1 MKATKF
7 FALAF
12 SLLAVSCTNELVDD
26 SIEQNKNY
34 EDGIVLT
41 LTGDAQKDAAD
52 TRIIID
58 GGKTGGKYI
67 VKWRNEDAIGIFS
80 ADGTTINN
88 VKAAETTVA
97 SGGKAATA
105 SFDTEVKVPA
115 TEGDEIV
122 VYYPYNAAA
131 SYANGKFTANLAASQ
146 ETNDLTIAYGFAPY
160 TLAYD
165 IATVEEGNV
174 NFALQH
180 PLAYVK
186 VQVEATDYVKNWKLK
201 GVQIVDRTGNA
212 KLAGDYTVD
221 TATGEITVTNGT
233 SSVDQYFKTVKNTI
247 ANTENYDTRY
257 ITLVTL
263 PCDFTGSE
271 VWVVAKFEDPTTSQ
285 MIYVP
290 TKYENVQLKGGAFNV
305 IKLTLTAD
313 SQSAKGW
320 YEPIDTR
327 LMTGLGYAYGDQNTY
342 LIQCKNGSTY
352 TGATYT
358 PNTNIPNAVK
368 VDIRGRGD
376 FSKIVDVTKATF
388 EWFKL
393 GVQTNGNGSR
403 VTYVGGTSNYAGAK
417 VDATKYTIDDSTKA
431 EGYITVTNTGAY
443 AGAPIL
449 LMKVDNKVVWAWY
462 FWNISADGTVLEG
475 VDIGNGTQLANMLIG
490 QNTTNFAAWGSN
502 VKSSSSSLAQPAYR
516 FVAYYQHGRYAPAA
530 IWTSYWTIDDGVN
543 EKSVDTY
550 NSHKDENDKTV
561 YEYDN
566 PKTWAAGGTPVI
578 RTNGA
583 ISLEAALSRP
593 VGIIMS
599 DQRYTT
605 QAKWCSDDYMD
616 LWGAGTNNANAAVK
630 SIYDPCPKGW
640 RVADYSAYN
649 TMVTNKAKA
658 VKTSDTDEYK
668 GAPGL
673 VYDGKLVLLASGY
686 LNARTASTNG
696 RMDSMGAAENATNS
710 ASKFVVAWSNF
721 VGSATASQPKALYSN
736 TSATNNDFLKI
747 GGFNR
752 SNVHAVRCQKDA
764 DNR

>member
-58 GGKTGGKYI
+58 GSMTGGKYI

-165 IATVEEGNV
+165 VATVEEGNV

-233 SSVDQYFKTVKNTI
+233 SSVDQYFKAVNNTI
-247 ANTENYDTRY
+247 ANTQNYATRY

-305 IKLTLTAD
+305 IKLTLTAE
-313 SQSAKGW
+313 SNSAKGF

-327 LMTGLGYAYGDQNTY
+327 QMPGLGYAYGDQNTY

-358 PNTNIPNAVK
+358 PNANIPNAVK

-376 FSKIVDVTKATF
+376 FSKIVDVSKAKF
-388 EWFKL
+388 EWFKK
-393 GVQTNGNGSR
+393 GVMTNGNGTGA
-403 VTYVGGTSNYAGAK
+403 VYVPQTAVSNI
-417 VDATKYTIDDSTKA
+417 DATAYTIDDSTKA

-449 LMKVDNKVVWAWY
+449 LMIVDNKVVWSWA
-462 FWNISADGTVLEG
+462 FWNIAADGTALEEVKYG
-475 VDIGNGTQLANMLIG
+475 DYTLANMAIG
-490 QNTTNFAAWGSN
+490 QPTTNLTAW
-502 VKSSSSSLAQPAYR
+502 KSSGDIIWYHIHN
-516 FVAYYQHGRYAPAA
+516 YQWGRPMPIYKR
-530 IWTSYWTIDDGVN
+530 S
-543 EKSVDTY
+543 Y
-550 NSHKDENDKTV
+550 NSF
-561 YEYDN
+561 YDAYKN
-566 PKTWAAGGTPVI
+566 GGSGHIPVI
-578 RTNGA
+578 RTEPMTLEESIQYPVGA
-583 ISLEAALSRP
+583 IISTADAT
-593 VGIIMS
+593 
-599 DQRYTT
+599 DQF
-605 QAKWCSDDYMD
+605 KWCSEDLY
-616 LWGAGTNNANAAVK
+616 LWGGTTSDKTESRVGVK
-630 SIYDPCPKGW
+630 TVYDPCPKGW
-640 RVADYSAYN
+640 RVMDGAVAVYLDKDSGN
-649 TMVTNKAKA
+649 GVTSTYDSTASVIGLNVTAGS
-658 VKTSDTDEYK
+658 TSSYW
-668 GAPGL
+668 AIMNRF
-673 VYDGKLVLLASGY
+673 DGKTNPAGNQFAQDGAGKYWTNY
-686 LNARTASTNG
+686 LEGGGVTASFAYVFTVAKKANG
-696 RMDSMGAAENATNS
+696 TD
-710 ASKFVVAWSNF
+710 K
-721 VGSATASQPKALYSN
+721 N
-736 TSATNNDFLKI
+736 THP
-747 GGFNR
+747 R
-752 SNVHAVRCQKDA
+752 STVMAVRCQKDA

>member
-58 GGKTGGKYI
+58 GSMTGGKYI

-88 VKAAETTVA
+88 VKAAETTVE

-165 IATVEEGNV
+165 VATVEEGNV

-233 SSVDQYFKTVKNTI
+233 SSVDQYFKFVNNTI
-247 ANTENYDTRY
+247 ANTQNYDTRY

-271 VWVVAKFEDPTTSQ
+271 VWVVAKFEDPTSGQ

-327 LMTGLGYAYGDQNTY
+327 QMPGLGYAYGDQNTY

-358 PNTNIPNAVK
+358 PNANIPNAVK

-376 FSKIVDVTKATF
+376 FSKIVDVSKAKF
-388 EWFKL
+388 EWFKK
-393 GVQTNGNGSR
+393 GVITNGNGTGP
-403 VTYVGGTSNYAGAK
+403 VYVPETRAAATSAIDSKAF
-417 VDATKYTIDDSTKA
+417 TIDDSTKA

-449 LMKVDNKVVWAWY
+449 LMIVDNKVVWSWA
-462 FWNISADGTVLEG
+462 FWNIAADGTKLEEVKYG
-475 VDIGNGTQLANMLIG
+475 DYVLANMAIG
-490 QNTTNFAAWGSN
+490 QPTTDMTAWQSTTEVVWHYVHLYQWGRTMPVFVYNDNQYYDALTTTNN
-502 VKSSSSSLAQPAYR
+502 
-516 FVAYYQHGRYAPAA
+516 
-530 IWTSYWTIDDGVN
+530 N
-543 EKSVDTY
+543 
-550 NSHKDENDKTV
+550 KTV
-561 YEYDN
+561 PTLQSE
-566 PKTWAAGGTPVI
+566 PMT
-578 RTNGA
+578 
-583 ISLEAALSRP
+583 LEQSVQYP
-593 VGIIMS
+593 VGLITS
-599 DQRYTT
+599 KTVATEQK
-605 QAKWCSDDYMD
+605 KWCSEDLY
-616 LWGAGTNNANAAVK
+616 LWGGSEKNEARVGVK
-630 SIYDPCPKGW
+630 TVFDPCPKGW
-640 RVADYSAYN
+640 KVMDVAVANYMKDNATAAY
-649 TMVTNKAKA
+649 TSTTNIIGSSLTAA
-658 VKTSDTDEYK
+658 GTASYWIIA
-668 GAPGL
+668 GRL
-673 VYDGKLVLLASGY
+673 DGKLANANYVTRDTTGKYWTNYLEGGGNTAGAGYVLTVNKNNNKPTRNTHPRS
-686 LNARTASTNG
+686 TA
-696 RMDSMGAAENATNS
+696 M
-710 ASKFVVAWSNF
+710 
-721 VGSATASQPKALYSN
+721 
-736 TSATNNDFLKI
+736 
-747 GGFNR
+747 
-752 SNVHAVRCQKDA
+752 AVRCQKDA

>member
-58 GGKTGGKYI
+58 GSKTGGKYN

-97 SGGKAATA
+97 SGGKATTA

-146 ETNDLTIAYGFAPY
+146 ETNDLTVAYGFAPY

-165 IATVEEGNV
+165 VATVEEGNV

-186 VQVEATDYVKNWKLK
+186 VLVEATDYVKNWKLK

-233 SSVDQYFKTVKNTI
+233 SSVDQYFKAVSNTI

-305 IKLTLTAD
+305 IKLTLTAE
-313 SQSAKGW
+313 SNSAKGW

-358 PNTNIPNAVK
+358 PNANIPNAVK

-403 VTYVGGTSNYAGAK
+403 VTYVGGSSNYAGAK

-431 EGYITVTNTGAY
+431 QGYITVTNTGAY

-516 FVAYYQHGRYAPAA
+516 FVAYYQHGRYVPAA
-530 IWTSYWTIDDGVN
+530 IWSHYWTIDDGVN
-543 EKSVDTY
+543 AESKDTGDKVDGM
-550 NSHKDENDKTV
+550 
-561 YEYDN
+561 
-566 PKTWAAGGTPVI
+566 AAGGTPVV
-578 RTNGA
+578 RTDGA
-583 ISLEAALSRP
+583 ISLAEAMGRP
-593 VGIIMS
+593 VGIIINKA
-599 DQRYTT
+599 DETN

-673 VYDGKLVLLASGY
+673 VYDGKLVLLSVGY
-686 LNARTASTNG
+686 VNGKTAANG
-696 RMDSMGAAENATNS
+696 RMNTMGGAETATNS
-710 ASKFVVAWSNF
+710 ASKYIMEWSNF
-721 VGSATASQPKALYSN
+721 VGSAIASQPKALYSN

-747 GGFNR
+747 GGYNR

>member
-12 SLLAVSCTNELVDD
+12 SLLAVSCTNELVED

-58 GGKTGGKYI
+58 GSKTGGKYN

-97 SGGKAATA
+97 SGGKATTA
-105 SFDTEVKVPA
+105 SFDTEAAVPA
-115 TEGDEIV
+115 ERGDELV
-122 VYYPYNAAA
+122 VYYPYNAATT
-131 SYANGKFTANLAASQ
+131 YTNGKFSANVAASQ
-146 ETNDLTIAYGFAPY
+146 ETNDLTIAFGFAPY

-165 IATVEEGNV
+165 VATVEEGNV

-233 SSVDQYFKTVKNTI
+233 SSVDQYFKYVTNTI
-247 ANTENYDTRY
+247 ANTDNYATRY

-305 IKLTLTAD
+305 IKLTLTAE
-313 SQSAKGW
+313 SNSAKGW

-327 LMTGLGYAYGDQNTY
+327 QMPGLGYAYGDQNTY

-358 PNTNIPNAVK
+358 PNDNIPNAVK

-376 FSKIVDVTKATF
+376 FSKIVDVSKAKF
-388 EWFKL
+388 EWFKK
-393 GVQTNGNGSR
+393 GVMTNGNGTGA
-403 VTYVGGTSNYAGAK
+403 VYVPQTAVSNI
-417 VDATKYTIDDSTKA
+417 DATAYTIDDSTKA

-449 LMKVDNKVVWAWY
+449 LMIVDNKVVWSWA
-462 FWNISADGTVLEG
+462 FWNIAADGTKLEEVKYG
-475 VDIGNGTQLANMLIG
+475 DYTLANMAIG
-490 QNTTNFAAWGSN
+490 QPTTNLTAW
-502 VKSSSSSLAQPAYR
+502 KSSGDIIWYHIHN
-516 FVAYYQHGRYAPAA
+516 YQWGRPMPIYKR
-530 IWTSYWTIDDGVN
+530 S
-543 EKSVDTY
+543 Y
-550 NSHKDENDKTV
+550 NSF
-561 YEYDN
+561 YDAYKN
-566 PKTWAAGGTPVI
+566 GGSGHIPVI
-578 RTNGA
+578 RTEPMTLEESIQYPVGA
-583 ISLEAALSRP
+583 IISTA
-593 VGIIMS
+593 
-599 DQRYTT
+599 DNTNQF
-605 QAKWCSDDYMD
+605 KWCSEDLY
-616 LWGAGTNNANAAVK
+616 LWGGTTSDKTESRVGVK
-630 SIYDPCPKGW
+630 TVYDPCPKGW
-640 RVADYSAYN
+640 RVMDGAVAVYLDKDSGN
-649 TMVTNKAKA
+649 GVTSTYDSTASVIGLNVTAGS
-658 VKTSDTDEYK
+658 TSSYW
-668 GAPGL
+668 AIMNRF
-673 VYDGKLVLLASGY
+673 DGKTNPSGNQFAQDGAGKYWTNY
-686 LNARTASTNG
+686 LENGGVTASYVYVLTV
-696 RMDSMGAAENATNS
+696 AKKANS
-710 ASKFVVAWSNF
+710 
-721 VGSATASQPKALYSN
+721 TDMN
-736 TSATNNDFLKI
+736 THP
-747 GGFNR
+747 R
-752 SNVHAVRCQKDA
+752 STVMPVRCQKDA